1 MPRHIPSALHEHLA
15 ARAGNVG
22 PLRRMVVAFAADCGA
37 SDPQC
42 DNVGLA
48 VTEALTNAVLHAYAD
63 RDVPGAMTVHA
74 SGHGSSLDV
83 LVSDDGVGMV
93 PRADDSPGMGLGV
106 RLMTRVSDQLDIAS
120 GPLTSPGLRVRMT
133 FAIDCER
140 RPAAQPR

>member
-1 MPRHIPSALHEHLA
+1 MVRRTPSALHEHLA
-15 ARAGNVG
+15 ARAGNIG
-22 PLRRMVVAFAADCGA
+22 PMRQRVVAFAAECGA
-37 SDPQC
+37 SAPQC
-42 DNVGLA
+42 DDVGLA

-74 SGHGSSLDV
+74 SSHESSVDV

-106 RLMTRVSDQLDIAS
+106 RLMARVSDQLAIAS

-133 FAIDCER
+133 FAIG
-140 RPAAQPR
+140 